1 MEPEK
6 KIENIEVKTY
16 AEDMAEVLE
25 NDKEGLV
32 RKIIHGAE
40 EKEAEKKN
48 LSPESKQNKVFLIVS
63 IVLLAL
69 GLITL
74 SFFLIN
80 NKDIKTVPVEKQ
92 FVPIIFN
99 DRTSFIE
106 VLEFKKEEIEQT
118 VLNQAN
124 STTVK
129 KNGVEGIFLTLNN
142 QRIGL
147 REFLSLVKSNF
158 VPNESEVLVS
168 DDFLMGIV
176 NVEGINEKSSNR
188 PGFFI
193 LIKVRSIADIFDA
206 MRAWESKMFFDLH
219 GFFGFELGSE
229 TTYLLTKNFED
240 GIVENKN
247 TRFLYDKD
255 NNLVLMYVFADD
267 NSVIIT
273 NSQDAV
279 REIVLRIASKK
290 TKQ

>member
-6 KIENIEVKTY
+6 KIGNIEVKTY

-32 RKIIHGAE
+32 RKIIHGAK

-48 LSPESKQNKVFLIVS
+48 LSPESKQNKIFLIVS
-63 IVLLAL
+63 IALLTL
-69 GLITL
+69 GLVTL
-74 SFFLIN
+74 SFFLI

-124 STTVK
+124 STTIK

-142 QRIGL
+142 QKVGL
-147 REFLSLVKSNF
+147 REFLSLIKSNF

-176 NVEGINEKSSNR
+176 NVEGINEKSYNR

-193 LIKVRSIADIFDA
+193 LMRVRSIADIFDA

-229 TTYLLTKNFED
+229 STYLLTKNFED

-247 TRFLYDKD
+247 TRFLYDKN

-279 REIVLRIASKK
+279 HEIVLRLASKK